1 MNVEKDKI
9 CCFIRTEALR
19 YIFLIK
25 KDLIAKIPNIQNK
38 LINVQN
44 DSNFDVILSQE
55 LKKLSYLNL
64 MNGKNYG
71 QIVNMKNYPDQAEK
85 HPEFFRIFENHH
97 IWEKRYIKSN
107 VSGYQLS
114 CSMLTRY
121 IFKIF

>member
-1 MNVEKDKI
+1 M
-9 CCFIRTEALR
+9 
-19 YIFLIK
+19 
-25 KDLIAKIPNIQNK
+25 QNK

-64 MNGKNYG
+64 MTGKNYG

-97 IWEKRYIKSN
+97 LWEKRYIKSN
-107 VSGYQLS
+107 VSGYQ
-114 CSMLTRY
+114 CPW
-121 IFKIF
+121 